1 MLDGQ
6 PASATLG
13 GPALGFV
20 IRETQAVRNQFYI
33 FKGRDSVYRRAAMLI
48 FLASTCPF
56 LVWAQ
61 QGITSRNV
69 ILRRDPSTA
78 SPVLEH
84 LSKEAR
90 VTLVDANPD
99 SGFFH
104 VRTEDDQV
112 GWVWSKFISVSQPP
126 GLPPPSAP
134 GTPPPTSTQCDA
146 SLWSH
151 VYHSQR
157 LIVNQQCIAV
167 TGAIVD
173 ASGGQRIDGV
183 RHEKDGDTHGWLHV
197 DSEFQNLLNAGNISD
212 EGGNLVF
219 EIVCRFPVTQPD
231 AKSACQ
237 GYKDQVQ
244 LPAVGSHVRIVGT
257 YVQDT
262 FHAHWMEIHPVT
274 SITVIP

>member
-1 MLDGQ
+1 MN
-6 PASATLG
+6 
-13 GPALGFV
+13 
-20 IRETQAVRNQFYI
+20 II
-33 FKGRDSVYRRAAMLI
+33 FRRAAMLI
-48 FLASTCPF
+48 FLASTCPL

-84 LSKEAR
+84 LSKDAR
-90 VTLVDANPD
+90 VTLVDANTD

-126 GLPPPSAP
+126 ALPPLSAP
-134 GTPPPTSTQCDA
+134 GTPPPASTQCDA

-157 LIVNQQCIAV
+157 LIVNQECIAV

-173 ASGGQRIDGV
+173 ASGGQTERWMGSVTRRMATRTDGSTSTPSFRI
-183 RHEKDGDTHGWLHV
+183 
-197 DSEFQNLLNAGNISD
+197 S
-212 EGGNLVF
+212 
-219 EIVCRFPVTQPD
+219 
-231 AKSACQ
+231 
-237 GYKDQVQ
+237 
-244 LPAVGSHVRIVGT
+244 
-257 YVQDT
+257 
-262 FHAHWMEIHPVT
+262 
-274 SITVIP
+274 